1 MGSECLPDRL
11 RPHADPH
18 ADLYQRQ
25 PAEVEVGCFMDA
37 GRIEPTTTN
46 RHLPPAEV
54 HGYRPAVHSED
65 GCQLDERR
73 ALPVLSHQIVDLL
86 RAQQGLSHPK

>member
-1 MGSECLPDRL
+1 MDGL

-37 GRIEPTTTN
+37 GRIEPTTKD
-46 RHLPPAEV
+46 RHLPPTEV
-54 HGYRPAVHSED
+54 HGHRPAVHSED
-65 GCQLDERR
+65 GCQFDERR
-73 ALPVLSHQIVDLL
+73 VLAVLSHQIVDLFG
-86 RAQQGLSHPK
+86 AQQV